1 MTSGIGLTS
10 PNVPCM
16 ASRGVEQ
23 LFYYILLADVVNIDV
38 RNDHTCPNAFR
49 RDVVEI
55 QELNIHLTSSDVFNH
70 DVGITRLGRHM
81 FVGIGDESLCSDESR
96 PKLGTQALPPSQKWL
111 LINVRLR
118 FGFSVRVLQI
128 SVVLLPL
135 CRMEFSFKK
144 N

>member
-81 FVGIGDESLCSDESR
+81 FVGIGDESLCSD
-96 PKLGTQALPPSQKWL
+96 GTFVDTYFCVERVS
-111 LINVRLR
+111 ISY
-118 FGFSVRVLQI
+118 SVSI
-128 SVVLLPL
+128 SSHLHFLTL
-135 CRMEFSFKK
+135 